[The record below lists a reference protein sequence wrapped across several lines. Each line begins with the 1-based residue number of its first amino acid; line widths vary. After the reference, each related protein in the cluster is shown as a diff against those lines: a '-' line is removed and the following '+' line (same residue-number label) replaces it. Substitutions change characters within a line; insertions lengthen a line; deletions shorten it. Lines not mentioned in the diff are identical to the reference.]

1 MNETY
6 IQFDRAKLKA
16 VVLYV
21 FSRLSPRELG
31 NVKLHKI
38 LYFAD
43 MLKFKDTGT
52 PMTGVDYVK
61 QKFGPTARNLT
72 SVLDELA
79 KEGAIRIERRE
90 YHGFEKKDYVS
101 LLTVDR
107 SSLGNKNIEI
117 LDDVIEFARGRTA
130 TELSEL
136 SHDEAWRAADMGERI
151 PYAAVFGWEPVEFT
165 DHDRE
170 TALNEVGRI
179 RPLIEQERRE
189 SRVL

>member
-1 MNETY
+1 MEETY

-21 FSRLSPRELG
+21 CSKLSPRELG

-43 MLKFKDTGT
+43 MLRFRDTGT

-61 QKFGPTARNLT
+61 QKFGPTARHLT
-72 SVLDELA
+72 AALDELA
-79 KEGAIRIERRE
+79 KEGAIRIERSD
-90 YHGFEKKDYVS
+90 YHGFEKKDYVA
-101 LLTVDR
+101 LVTVDR
-107 SSLGNKNIEI
+107 STLGNKNIEI

-130 TELSEL
+130 TELSGL
-136 SHDEAWRAADMGERI
+136 SHDEAWLAADLGERI

-165 DHDRE
+165 DDDRE
-170 TALNEVGRI
+170 SALREARHI
-179 RPLIEQERRE
+179 RPLIDRERLE